1 MSYRNSLL
9 DRFIALTTAH
19 ATSGNATTTTTTL
32 PERLLPFLNVGDEI
46 STIVIF
52 DLAII
57 MVIAAVMAAISFRLK
72 QPMILGYII
81 AGIVIGPFT
90 PPFPLVGHIDT
101 INLLAELG
109 IIMLLFVIGTE
120 FPVSKLRSL
129 GRISVVVALSETIIT
144 LMIVFYIA
152 QTLGFSYFDSLF
164 LALAMSITST
174 VVTVRVLEE
183 LGMLRDK
190 SSTLILGISIMEDI
204 LAVAILAVLQSIAIS
219 SANGQ
224 EISITA
230 IALSVGIVAAFVGS
244 ILTVGS
250 KFMPRIIDRAGK
262 TNDYALL
269 LIVILGLAF
278 GLSFVAIALGL
289 SVATGAFLAGV
300 LVAESKSGA
309 VARIITIPLRDM
321 FAAIFFIS
329 MGALMNIALVPAF
342 IVPAI
347 ILILVSFASKFLIV
361 AGILSRTHIDNTT
374 TLRTGLGMSAA
385 RGELSLVV
393 VKGGQDVGAITSAL
407 LPILGVVTIVTTFIT
422 PYIIKFGAR
431 LSVSKKEEEEEAE
444 EAEAGE
450 GEEEGR
456 REERRR
462 AEEPKQQEREWE
474 REEEEEEKEKE

>member
-1 MSYRNSLL
+1 
-9 DRFIALTTAH
+9 
-19 ATSGNATTTTTTL
+19 
-32 PERLLPFLNVGDEI
+32 
-46 STIVIF
+46 
-52 DLAII
+52 
-57 MVIAAVMAAISFRLK
+57 MAAISFRLK
-72 QPMILGYII
+72 QPMILGYLI
-81 AGIVIGPFT
+81 AGMVIGPFT

-120 FPVSKLRSL
+120 FPVARLRAV
-129 GRISVVVALSETIIT
+129 GRISVVVALSEAIIT
-144 LMIVFYIA
+144 LMIVFFIA

-183 LGMLRDK
+183 LGMIRDK
-190 SSTLILGISIMEDI
+190 SSTLLLGISIVEDI
-204 LAVAILAVLQSIAIS
+204 LAVAILAVLQSIATS

-224 EISITA
+224 EVSIA
-230 IALSVGIVAAFVGS
+230 SIALSIGIVAAFVGS

-278 GLSFVAIALGL
+278 GLSFVALALGL

-342 IVPAI
+342 IVPAA

-361 AGILSRTHIDNTT
+361 TGVLSRTRIDNATAI
-374 TLRTGLGMSAA
+374 RTGLGMSAA

-393 VKGGQDVGAITSAL
+393 VKGGQDVGAITGAL

-431 LSVSKKEEEEEAE
+431 LSVSKEEEV
-444 EAEAGE
+444 EAGE
-450 GEEEGR
+450 GEE
-456 REERRR
+456 EERRR

-474 REEEEEEKEKE
+474 REDEKEEKEKE